1 MVAVQPVQVQAS
13 WVLGDLVDIT
23 VPDEGEEDT
32 ELEHGRR
39 WVDGRVGMLKSIA
52 HVRDFSIQG
61 GNLRP
66 ELDLDHFI
74 VVVDHDK
81 AKGEYALA
89 RVPISWMR
97 PHSCKGDCPTIHSC
111 LFG

>member
-13 WVLGDLVDIT
+13 WVLGDLVQIS
-23 VPDEGEEDT
+23 VPNGEEEDT
-32 ELEHGRR
+32 GRR
-39 WVDGRVGMLKSIA
+39 WVNGRVGMLKSIA
-52 HVRDFSIQG
+52 HVRDFSLQG

-66 ELDLDHFI
+66 EVDLEYFI

-89 RVPISWMR
+89 RVPIAWMR
-97 PHSCKGDCPTIHSC
+97 PHSCNGTCPSIHSC
-111 LFG
+111 LLG